1 VDATRLNT
9 FPPRERTAPTNDVTR
24 RLPGP
29 LYAKPGIVVTDQW
42 FVVAG
47 YRYPVSELSNLRTGR
62 GTRHPLTVR
71 AIVVTVVVLLGLAA
85 TLGLTGDP
93 TDLPAGTYLAI
104 AAALIAP
111 FVLAVI
117 GDRLSP
123 RAYELWADYYGITV
137 RLFYSDNEQQ
147 YGQVTR
153 ALLRAK
159 EIASLGGA
167 AELRDLE
174 PWRTWRRMAMR
185 K

>member
-1 VDATRLNT
+1 MDATRLNA
-9 FPPRERTAPTNDVTR
+9 FPPRERVAHTNDVTR

-47 YRYPVSELSNLRTGR
+47 YRYPVSELSNLRIGR

-71 AIVVTVVVLLGLAA
+71 AMVVAVVVLLGVGAA
-85 TLGLTGDP
+85 LGLTGDP
-93 TDLPAGTYLAI
+93 TDLPGATYLAL
-104 AAALIAP
+104 AAALVAP
-111 FVLAVI
+111 FVLAVV
-117 GDRLSP
+117 GDRLRP
-123 RAYELWADYYGITV
+123 RPYELWADYYGITV

-147 YGQVTR
+147 FGQVTR
-153 ALLRAK
+153 ALIRAK

-174 PWRTWRRMAMR
+174 PWRTWRRMAER

>member
-1 VDATRLNT
+1 
-9 FPPRERTAPTNDVTR
+9 
-24 RLPGP
+24 

-47 YRYPVSELSNLRTGR
+47 YRYPVSELSNLRIGR

-71 AIVVTVVVLLGLAA
+71 AMVVAVVVLLGVGAA
-85 TLGLTGDP
+85 LGLTGDP
-93 TDLPAGTYLAI
+93 TDLPGATYLAL
-104 AAALIAP
+104 AAALVAP
-111 FVLAVI
+111 FVLAVV
-117 GDRLSP
+117 GDRLRP
-123 RAYELWADYYGITV
+123 RPYELWADYYGITV

-147 YGQVTR
+147 FGQVTR
-153 ALLRAK
+153 ALIRAK

-174 PWRTWRRMAMR
+174 PWRTWRRMAER